1 MKFGS
6 REICDV
12 VLKAKNK
19 MTLGGKTFY
28 AGEPVLYFDTLKTTS
43 LEGTSTTVYAT
54 GGKGVPRLMAW
65 TGEKTVTF
73 TMEDALI
80 SKESFALLTGA
91 DITKS
96 SVAKPA
102 FLHKTAR
109 VQLDANNIIELVGEN
124 VTDPEDSKDAGIFIM
139 ELEAN
144 LEDLKEPCVPADD
157 DGLAWVKKTVTPAAG
172 VTPESTEWFKKT
184 KTVAG
189 STITYEYKKGTDGIA
204 FADPS
209 TKLAFDAAEEFV
221 KTVITCYG
229 HSGLIKKDAVA
240 LVDFYVT
247 KASNVSQ
254 IEIIPEKFSEA
265 FYLEGATLFRNTDG
279 FDLPA
284 EIIIPTCTLQSNFT
298 IVMAAS
304 GDPSTFTFNIDVMPG
319 FTKFDKTK
327 KILATLQIVED
338 GNTGDFES
346 RVPCES
352 V

>member
-54 GGKGVPRLMAW
+54 GGKGGPRLMAW

-144 LEDLKEPCVPADD
+144 LEDLKEPCIPTDTE
-157 DGLAWVKKTVTPAAG
+157 GLVWLKKTVTPA
-172 VTPESTEWFKKT
+172 V
-184 KTVAG
+184 
-189 STITYEYKKGTDGIA
+189 
-204 FADPS
+204 
-209 TKLAFDAAEEFV
+209 
-221 KTVITCYG
+221 
-229 HSGLIKKDAVA
+229 
-240 LVDFYVT
+240 
-247 KASNVSQ
+247 
-254 IEIIPEKFSEA
+254 
-265 FYLEGATLFRNTDG
+265 GATPASTAWFRKN
-279 FDLPA
+279 
-284 EIIIPTCTLQSNFT
+284 
-298 IVMAAS
+298 
-304 GDPSTFTFNIDVMPG
+304 
-319 FTKFDKTK
+319 
-327 KILATLQIVED
+327 
-338 GNTGDFES
+338 
-346 RVPCES
+346 
-352 V
+352 